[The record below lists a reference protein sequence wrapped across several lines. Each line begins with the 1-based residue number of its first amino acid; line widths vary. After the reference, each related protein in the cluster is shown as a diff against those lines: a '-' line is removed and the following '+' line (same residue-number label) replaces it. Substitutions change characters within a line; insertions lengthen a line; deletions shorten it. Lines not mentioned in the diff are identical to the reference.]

1 MVELSPVM
9 LLNEIPV
16 IAPAAKP
23 PEASLATIVD
33 TPFAELALLVTVN
46 VAPVDW
52 FAVKVWAPERP
63 TPETARVSVAL
74 FTVGSCEVSA
84 RVPVVAGRVR
94 TVPVPA
100 MAVGR
105 SWIVPDVE
113 PGRVTL
119 EIPVRARFAVV
130 RFSATDVV
138 PINTAE
144 LPRTVEVRVPVT
156 FAAGRLVSA
165 APDPEKV
172 AVMVPAEKF
181 PLASRWT
188 T

>member
-1 MVELSPVM
+1 
-9 LLNEIPV
+9 
-16 IAPAAKP
+16 
-23 PEASLATIVD
+23 
-33 TPFAELALLVTVN
+33 
-46 VAPVDW
+46 
-52 FAVKVWAPERP
+52 
-63 TPETARVSVAL
+63 
-74 FTVGSCEVSA
+74 
-84 RVPVVAGRVR
+84 
-94 TVPVPA
+94 

-119 EIPVRARFAVV
+119 EMPVRARFAVA
-130 RFSATDVV
+130 RFRATDVV

-144 LPRTVEVRVPVT
+144 LPSTVEVRVPVT

-172 AVMVPAEKF
+172 AVIVFAAKLPE
-181 PLASRWT
+181 ASRWT